1 VTGTFIAKATAI
13 TCAMLTSFSI
23 NEACATDVRILCASG
38 MREVVSELTPRIE
51 QTTGHRVAV
60 SFGEAGDLRKR
71 IQGGELVDV
80 VVLPRVVLDQ
90 VSSDGKIVDGS
101 IINLAQ
107 SSMGIGVRAD
117 LPKPD
122 IASAEGLK
130 QALLAAKSIATTDPA
145 SGGVAGVYIANVFQ
159 RLGIAEQ
166 LQPKLKL
173 TRGQRN
179 AEFVAKGE
187 VEIAIQLSNEI
198 RDVPGIEF
206 IPLPAEFARTFVFS
220 AALASDTKEMGASKA
235 VLQFLTGPEAIA
247 VVGAKGMDQAASK

>member
-1 VTGTFIAKATAI
+1 MSV
-13 TCAMLTSFSI
+13 
-23 NEACATDVRILCASG
+23 ACATDVRILCASG
-38 MREVVSELTPRIE
+38 MREVVGELTPRIE

-101 IINLAQ
+101 ITNLAQ

-187 VEIAIQLSNEI
+187 ADLAVQLSNEI
-198 RDVPGIEF
+198 RMVPGIVF

-220 AALASDTKEMGASKA
+220 AALASDTKEMVASKA
-235 VLQFLTGPEAIA
+235 VLQFLSGPEAIA
-247 VVGAKGMDQAASK
+247 VIGTKGMDQAASNSELVR